1 MAGRIVERSSQ
12 KRIRREKHMEEKHW
26 RGDPSFL
33 MLKSK
38 Y

>member
-26 RGDPSFL
+26 DPSFL